1 MSSKENNKNVTL
13 SINKDVHLQFKMET
27 TRNSADMSLTVETF
41 MSNYS
46 SMSIELNEDR
56 KAKNLQD
63 ERTEG

>member
-41 MSNYS
+41 MTNYS
-46 SMSIELNEDR
+46 RVSIKR
-56 KAKNLQD
+56 FY
-63 ERTEG
+63 

>member
-1 MSSKENNKNVTL
+1 MGHKENNKNVTL

-41 MSNYS
+41 MTNYS
-46 SMSIELNEDR
+46 RVSIELNEER
-56 KAKNLQD
+56 KNKILDN

>member
-13 SINKDVHLQFKMET
+13 SINKDVHLRFKMET

>member
-1 MSSKENNKNVTL
+1 MGHKENNKNVTL